1 MIHSFRQ
8 RLLVAGFALATS
20 IGAPRATAQPAPGDY
35 VVPASVTGGAALL
48 TVTPNGVITTMT
60 TFGFRISAATMA
72 PNNRDVAVLG
82 SSGSAAFI
90 AEVSPGGAVAT
101 VGTLPVS
108 FSENLAVDQDG
119 SYLVP
124 LIGLSSIMIGKMDAT
139 GAVTTIMPAPSIG
152 NGKPRGMAVDI
163 GTGSYLVGEIP
174 NLFSVRRDGTSS
186 LVVGSV
192 AINNSIDMI
201 SDART
206 GEAIVSQQNSLV
218 SVNLTLG
225 TMTTIVGGFN
235 GCFPGLAYDR
245 TRDAFVMGGSC
256 ATANAN
262 LIRVDR
268 SGNATTL
275 TAIPFPLDV
284 EVYGSR
290 NVVAAADPTPGTTL
304 ALRFSEPGSA
314 GANYVAA
321 ASFSHTPGFALPIG
335 TVDLTP
341 DTLFLLSQNVPALF
355 PGFVGT
361 LGANGTAAAGVV
373 IPNGPLQGLRFYVS
387 FVTFTGA
394 GLQAV
399 ANTAG
404 FTVQ

>member
-1 MIHSFRQ
+1 MRHTVRTWI
-8 RLLVAGFALATS
+8 AGAGLGLAVLATG
-20 IGAPRATAQPAPGDY
+20 INADAQPTAGDY
-35 VVPASVTGGAALL
+35 IVPASVTGGSALL

-60 TFGFRISAATMA
+60 TLGFRLSAATMA
-72 PNNRDVAVLG
+72 PNNRDVAVVGL
-82 SSGSAAFI
+82 SGSAFI
-90 AEVSPGGAVAT
+90 AEVSPGGAVTT

-108 FSENLAVDQDG
+108 ITENIAYDQDG

-124 LIGLSSIMIGKMDAT
+124 LIGLSSIMIGKMDST
-139 GAVTTIMPAPSIG
+139 GTVTTIVPAPAIG

-163 GTGSYLVGEIP
+163 ATGSYLVGEIP

-186 LVVGSV
+186 LVIGSV

-206 GEAIVSQQNSLV
+206 GDAIISQQNSLV

-225 TMTTIVGGFN
+225 TMTTIVGGFS

-245 TRDAFVMGGSC
+245 ARDAWVIGGSC

-268 SGNATTL
+268 AGNATTI

-290 NVVAAADPTPGTTL
+290 NVTAAADPTPGTTF

-314 GANYVAA
+314 GANYVGA
-321 ASFSHTPGFALPIG
+321 ASFLRFPGLVLPIG
-335 TVDLTP
+335 TVDLAP
-341 DTLFLLSQNVPALF
+341 DALFFLSQSVPALF

-361 LGANGTAAAGVV
+361 LGANGSAPAGIV

-394 GLQAV
+394 GLQAI

-404 FTVQ
+404 FTIQ